1 MEELLGVVVQQLQD
15 GFMQKLRKEL
25 IVVNGIKIKLKYED
39 LKEFIKITTSFES
52 NIDMIKDRYVI
63 DARSIMG
70 IMSLDFT
77 QPTMVV
83 IHSVNED
90 EIVRFYDEMKR
101 FAI

>member
-1 MEELLGVVVQQLQD
+1 MC
-15 GFMQKLRKEL
+15 KLRKEL

-39 LKEFIKITTSFES
+39 LKEFIQIATSFES
-52 NIDMIKDRYVI
+52 NIDMIKDRYVV
-63 DARSIMG
+63 DAKSLLG
-70 IMSLDFT
+70 VLSLDFT

-90 EIVRFYDEMKR
+90 EIVHFYDEMKR

>member
-1 MEELLGVVVQQLQD
+1 MRK
-15 GFMQKLRKEL
+15 MCKLRKEL

-52 NIDMIKDRYVI
+52 NIDIIKDRYVV
-63 DARSIMG
+63 DAKSLLG
-70 IMSLDFT
+70 VLSLDFT

>member
-1 MEELLGVVVQQLQD
+1 M
-15 GFMQKLRKEL
+15 
-25 IVVNGIKIKLKYED
+25 NGIKIKLEYED
-39 LKEFIKITTSFES
+39 LKEFIQITTSFES

-90 EIVRFYDEMKR
+90 EIVRFYDEMKKI
-101 FAI
+101 AI

>member
-1 MEELLGVVVQQLQD
+1 M
-15 GFMQKLRKEL
+15 
-25 IVVNGIKIKLKYED
+25 NGIKIKLEYED

-63 DARSIMG
+63 DAKSLLG
-70 IMSLDFT
+70 VLSLDFT

-83 IHSVNED
+83 VHSVNED
-90 EIVRFYDEMKR
+90 EIVRFYDAMKR

>member
-1 MEELLGVVVQQLQD
+1 M
-15 GFMQKLRKEL
+15 
-25 IVVNGIKIKLKYED
+25 NGIKIKLKYED

-52 NIDMIKDRYVI
+52 NIDIIKDRYVV
-63 DARSIMG
+63 DAKSLLG
-70 IMSLDFT
+70 VLSLDLT

>member
-1 MEELLGVVVQQLQD
+1 M
-15 GFMQKLRKEL
+15 
-25 IVVNGIKIKLKYED
+25 NGIKIKLKYED

-52 NIDMIKDRYVI
+52 NIDMIKDRYVV

-90 EIVRFYDEMKR
+90 EIVRFYDAMKI

>member
-1 MEELLGVVVQQLQD
+1 M
-15 GFMQKLRKEL
+15 
-25 IVVNGIKIKLKYED
+25 NGIKIKLEYED
-39 LKEFIKITTSFES
+39 LKEFIQITTSFES

-63 DARSIMG
+63 DAKSLLG
-70 IMSLDFT
+70 ILRLDFT

-90 EIVRFYDEMKR
+90 EIVRFYDTMKR

>member
-1 MEELLGVVVQQLQD
+1 M
-15 GFMQKLRKEL
+15 
-25 IVVNGIKIKLKYED
+25 NGIKIKLKYED

-70 IMSLDFT
+70 IMSLDLT
-77 QPTMVV
+77 QTTMVV

-90 EIVRFYDEMKR
+90 EIVRFYDEMKK

>member
-1 MEELLGVVVQQLQD
+1 M
-15 GFMQKLRKEL
+15 
-25 IVVNGIKIKLKYED
+25 NGTKIKLKYED
-39 LKEFIKITTSFES
+39 LKEFIQTTTSFES

-63 DARSIMG
+63 DAKSLLG
-70 IMSLDFT
+70 ILSLDFT

-90 EIVRFYDEMKR
+90 EIVRFYDAMKR

>member
-1 MEELLGVVVQQLQD
+1 M
-15 GFMQKLRKEL
+15 
-25 IVVNGIKIKLKYED
+25 NGIKIKLKYED

-63 DARSIMG
+63 DAKSLLG
-70 IMSLDFT
+70 VLSLDFT
-77 QPTMVV
+77 QPVTVV

-90 EIVRFYDEMKR
+90 EIIQFYDEMKR

>member
-1 MEELLGVVVQQLQD
+1 M
-15 GFMQKLRKEL
+15 K
-25 IVVNGIKIKLKYED
+25 GIKIKLKYED

-90 EIVRFYDEMKR
+90 EIVRFYDAMKI

>member
-1 MEELLGVVVQQLQD
+1 M
-15 GFMQKLRKEL
+15 
-25 IVVNGIKIKLKYED
+25 NGIKIKLKYED
-39 LKEFIKITTSFES
+39 LKEFIKITTSFEA

-63 DARSIMG
+63 DAKSLLG
-70 IMSLDFT
+70 VMSLDFT

-90 EIVRFYDEMKR
+90 EIVHFYDEMKR

>member
-1 MEELLGVVVQQLQD
+1 M
-15 GFMQKLRKEL
+15 
-25 IVVNGIKIKLKYED
+25 NGAKIKLKYED
-39 LKEFIKITTSFES
+39 LKEFIQITTAFES

-63 DARSIMG
+63 DAKSLLG
-70 IMSLDFT
+70 ILSLDFT
-77 QPTMVV
+77 QPTTVV

>member
-1 MEELLGVVVQQLQD
+1 M
-15 GFMQKLRKEL
+15 
-25 IVVNGIKIKLKYED
+25 NGIKIKLKYED

-63 DARSIMG
+63 DAKSLLG
-70 IMSLDFT
+70 VLSLDFT
-77 QPTMVV
+77 QSTMDV

-90 EIVRFYDEMKR
+90 EIVRFYDAMKR

>member
-1 MEELLGVVVQQLQD
+1 MC
-15 GFMQKLRKEL
+15 KLRKEL

-52 NIDMIKDRYVI
+52 NIDMIKDRYVV
-63 DARSIMG
+63 DAKSLLG
-70 IMSLDFT
+70 VLSLDFT

-83 IHSVNED
+83 IHSLNED
-90 EIVRFYDEMKR
+90 EIVRFYDAMKR

>member
-1 MEELLGVVVQQLQD
+1 M
-15 GFMQKLRKEL
+15 
-25 IVVNGIKIKLKYED
+25 NGIKIKLKYED

-63 DARSIMG
+63 DGKSIIG
-70 IMSLDFT
+70 VMSLDFT

-83 IHSVNED
+83 IHSSNED
-90 EIVRFYDEMKR
+90 EIIRFYDKMKR

>member
-1 MEELLGVVVQQLQD
+1 
-15 GFMQKLRKEL
+15 MQKLKKEL

-90 EIVRFYDEMKR
+90 EIVHFYDEMKR

>member
-1 MEELLGVVVQQLQD
+1 M
-15 GFMQKLRKEL
+15 
-25 IVVNGIKIKLKYED
+25 NGTKIKLKYED
-39 LKEFIKITTSFES
+39 LKEFIQITTSFES

-63 DARSIMG
+63 DAKSLLG
-70 IMSLDFT
+70 VLSLDFT

-90 EIVRFYDEMKR
+90 EIVRFYDAMKR

>member
-1 MEELLGVVVQQLQD
+1 M
-15 GFMQKLRKEL
+15 
-25 IVVNGIKIKLKYED
+25 NGIKIKLKYED
-39 LKEFIKITTSFES
+39 LKEFIKIATSFES
-52 NIDMIKDRYVI
+52 NIDIIKDRYVV
-63 DARSIMG
+63 DAKSLLG
-70 IMSLDFT
+70 VLSLDFT

>member
-1 MEELLGVVVQQLQD
+1 M
-15 GFMQKLRKEL
+15 
-25 IVVNGIKIKLKYED
+25 NGIKIKLEYED
-39 LKEFIKITTSFES
+39 LKEFIQITTSFES

-63 DARSIMG
+63 DAKSLLG
-70 IMSLDFT
+70 VLSLDFT

-90 EIVRFYDEMKR
+90 EIVRFYDAMKR

>member
-1 MEELLGVVVQQLQD
+1 M
-15 GFMQKLRKEL
+15 
-25 IVVNGIKIKLKYED
+25 NGTKINLKYD
-39 LKEFIKITTSFES
+39 NLNEFIKITTSFES

-63 DARSIMG
+63 DAKSLLG
-70 IMSLDFT
+70 VLSLDFT

-90 EIVRFYDEMKR
+90 EIVRFYDEMKK

>member
-1 MEELLGVVVQQLQD
+1 MRK
-15 GFMQKLRKEL
+15 MCKLRKEL

-39 LKEFIKITTSFES
+39 LKEFIKITTSFEA
-52 NIDMIKDRYVI
+52 NIDIIKDRYVV
-63 DARSIMG
+63 DAKSLLG
-70 IMSLDFT
+70 VLSLDFT

-90 EIVRFYDEMKR
+90 EIVRFYDVMKR

>member
-1 MEELLGVVVQQLQD
+1 MRK
-15 GFMQKLRKEL
+15 MCKLRKEL

-52 NIDMIKDRYVI
+52 NIDIIKDRYVV
-63 DARSIMG
+63 DAKSLLG
-70 IMSLDFT
+70 VLSLDFT

-90 EIVRFYDEMKR
+90 EIVRFYDVMKR

>member
-1 MEELLGVVVQQLQD
+1 M
-15 GFMQKLRKEL
+15 
-25 IVVNGIKIKLKYED
+25 NGIKIKLKYED

-77 QPTMVV
+77 QPTMVI

-90 EIVRFYDEMKR
+90 EIVRFYEAMKR

>member
-1 MEELLGVVVQQLQD
+1 M
-15 GFMQKLRKEL
+15 
-25 IVVNGIKIKLKYED
+25 NGIKIKLEYEN

-90 EIVRFYDEMKR
+90 EIVRFYDEMKK

>member
-1 MEELLGVVVQQLQD
+1 
-15 GFMQKLRKEL
+15 MQKLRKEL

-52 NIDMIKDRYVI
+52 NIDMIKDRYVV

-77 QPTMVV
+77 HPTMVV